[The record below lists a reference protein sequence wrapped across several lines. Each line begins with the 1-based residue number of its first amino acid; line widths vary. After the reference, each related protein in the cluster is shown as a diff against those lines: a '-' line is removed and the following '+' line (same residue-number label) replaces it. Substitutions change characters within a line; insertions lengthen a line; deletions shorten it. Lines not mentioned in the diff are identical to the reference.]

1 MHGNSVC
8 KGRHAKRRTRDENAM
23 RIAVRGFAAMVRD
36 AVLRTAP
43 HHEVRMFGVATLAAL
58 ILRSARRARLE
69 GWPRFG
75 IAALAL
81 AFGLML
87 AAGGTAGAQTDDYP
101 SWTVTFICPFPA
113 GGGTDILVRL
123 LAAELQDK
131 LKRPVIVDN
140 RVGAGT
146 LIAASAV
153 AKSPPD
159 GYTLFLAPV
168 TTMAIGPAIYKK
180 LPYDTVKDFA
190 PVGLVGSAQFA
201 LIANPNIGAP
211 TLPDL
216 IALVK
221 SKNGQMSYGTSGAS
235 TPHHLLMEMFL
246 HQIGAKAQHVPY
258 RGSVPAMTDVISGQ
272 IPFMMVDLAVAMGPI
287 QEGKLKVYGVTSPNR
302 IKAMP
307 DLPTIAEAG
316 LPGYGTNGWFSVV
329 VAAGT
334 PRPIIDKLNGIL
346 MPYLSR
352 PDVQDRLNALA
363 ITPLTSTPEELEK
376 FIPAEIEKWAKVVKD
391 AGIEP
396 Q

>member
-1 MHGNSVC
+1 
-8 KGRHAKRRTRDENAM
+8 M
-23 RIAVRGFAAMVRD
+23 RIA
-36 AVLRTAP
+36 
-43 HHEVRMFGVATLAAL
+43 AL
-58 ILRSARRARLE
+58 GLV
-69 GWPRFG
+69 
-75 IAALAL
+75 
-81 AFGLML
+81 FGLVL
-87 AAGGTAGAQTDDYP
+87 AGAAPARAQTDDYP
-101 SWTVTFICPFPA
+101 NRTVTFICPFPA
-113 GGGTDILVRL
+113 GGGTDVLVRL

-146 LIAASAV
+146 VIAANAV

-168 TTMAIGPAIYKK
+168 TTLAIGPSIYKK

-201 LIANPNIGAP
+201 LVANPNIGAP

-221 SKNGQMSYGTSGAS
+221 SKNGAMSYGTAGAS

-246 HQIGAKAQHVPY
+246 HMIGAKAQHVPY

-272 IPFMMVDLAVAMGPI
+272 IPFMMVDLSVAMGPI
-287 QEGKLKVYGVTSPNR
+287 QEGKLKIYGVTSPDR
-302 IKAMP
+302 VKAMP
-307 DLPTIAEAG
+307 DVPTIAEAG

-329 VAAGT
+329 VAAHT
-334 PRPIIDKLNGIL
+334 PRPIIDKLNGV
-346 MPYLSR
+346 MTAYLKR
-352 PDVQDRLNALA
+352 PDVADRLTALA
-363 ITPLTSTPEELEK
+363 ITPLTSTPDELEK
-376 FIPAEIEKWAKVVKD
+376 FIPAEIAKWAKVVKD

>member
-1 MHGNSVC
+1 
-8 KGRHAKRRTRDENAM
+8 M
-23 RIAVRGFAAMVRD
+23 RN
-36 AVLRTAP
+36 AVLA
-43 HHEVRMFGVATLAAL
+43 FLLG
-58 ILRSARRARLE
+58 
-69 GWPRFG
+69 
-75 IAALAL
+75 LAL
-81 AFGLML
+81 TVSG
-87 AAGGTAGAQTDDYP
+87 AARAQSDDYP
-101 SWTVTFICPFPA
+101 SRTITFICPFPA

-168 TTMAIGPAIYKK
+168 TTLAIGPAIYKK

-201 LIANPNIGAP
+201 LVANPNIGAP

-216 IALVK
+216 IKLIK
-221 SKNGQMSYGTSGAS
+221 SKNGQMAYGTSGAS
-235 TPHHLLMEMFL
+235 TPHHLFMEMFL
-246 HQIGAKAQHVPY
+246 KMIDAKAQHVPY
-258 RGSVPAMTDVISGQ
+258 RGSVPAMTDLITGQ
-272 IPFMMVDLAVAMGPI
+272 IPMMMIDLAVAAPQI
-287 QEGKLKVYGVTSPNR
+287 REGKLKAYGVTSATR
-302 IKAMP
+302 IKSMP

-316 LPGYGTNGWFSVV
+316 LPGFAATGWFSVV

-334 PRPIIDKLNGIL
+334 PRPIIDKLNGVL
-346 MPYLSR
+346 MPYLKR
-352 PDVQDRLNALA
+352 PDVEDKLQALA
-363 ITPLTSTPEELEK
+363 IEPRTSTPDELAK
-376 FIPAEIEKWAKVVKD
+376 YLPAEIVKWAKVVKD

>member
-1 MHGNSVC
+1 MTPCQGMEMP
-8 KGRHAKRRTRDENAM
+8 KDGIM
-23 RIAVRGFAAMVRD
+23 R
-36 AVLRTAP
+36 
-43 HHEVRMFGVATLAAL
+43 
-58 ILRSARRARLE
+58 
-69 GWPRFG
+69 

-81 AFGLML
+81 AFGLAL
-87 AAGGTAGAQTDDYP
+87 TAGGTAQAQTDDYP
-101 SWTVTFICPFPA
+101 SRTVTFICPFPA

-140 RVGAGT
+140 RVCAHT

-153 AKSPPD
+153 SKSPPD
-159 GYTLFLAPV
+159 GYTLFLSPV
-168 TTMAIGPAIYKK
+168 TTMALGPGIYKE

-190 PVGLVGSAQFA
+190 PVGLVGSAPFA

-272 IPFMMVDLAVAMGPI
+272 IPFMMVDLARAMGPI
-287 QEGKLKVYGVTSPNR
+287 PEG
-302 IKAMP
+302 
-307 DLPTIAEAG
+307 
-316 LPGYGTNGWFSVV
+316 
-329 VAAGT
+329 
-334 PRPIIDKLNGIL
+334 
-346 MPYLSR
+346 
-352 PDVQDRLNALA
+352 
-363 ITPLTSTPEELEK
+363 
-376 FIPAEIEKWAKVVKD
+376 
-391 AGIEP
+391 
-396 Q
+396 

>member
-1 MHGNSVC
+1 M
-8 KGRHAKRRTRDENAM
+8 RRTA
-23 RIAVRGFAAMVRD
+23 I
-36 AVLRTAP
+36 
-43 HHEVRMFGVATLAAL
+43 FGACLGLAL
-58 ILRSARRARLE
+58 IGWQCAGAR
-69 GWPRFG
+69 
-75 IAALAL
+75 
-81 AFGLML
+81 
-87 AAGGTAGAQTDDYP
+87 AQTDDYP
-101 SWTVTFICPFPA
+101 NRTVTFICPFPG

-146 LIAASAV
+146 VIAASAV
-153 AKSPPD
+153 AKSSPD

-168 TTMAIGPAIYKK
+168 TTLAIGPAIYKK
-180 LPYDTVKDFA
+180 LPYDTIKDFA

-201 LIANPNIGAP
+201 LVANPNISAP
-211 TLPDL
+211 TLPEL

-221 SKNGQMSYGTSGAS
+221 AKNGQMSYGTSGAS

-258 RGSVPAMTDVISGQ
+258 RGSVPALIDVISGQ
-272 IPFMMVDLAVAMGPI
+272 IQFMMVDLAVAMGAI
-287 QEGKLKVYGVTSPNR
+287 AEGKVKVYGVTSPNR

-334 PRPIIDKLNGIL
+334 PRPIIDKLNGVL
-346 MPYLSR
+346 MPYLRR

-363 ITPLTSTPEELEK
+363 ITPLTSAPEELER
-376 FIPAEIEKWAKVVKD
+376 FIPAEIAKWAKVVKD

>member
-1 MHGNSVC
+1 M
-8 KGRHAKRRTRDENAM
+8 RRM
-23 RIAVRGFAAMVRD
+23 
-36 AVLRTAP
+36 
-43 HHEVRMFGVATLAAL
+43 TLAGACLGLAL
-58 ILRSARRARLE
+58 IGLAGAR
-69 GWPRFG
+69 
-75 IAALAL
+75 
-81 AFGLML
+81 
-87 AAGGTAGAQTDDYP
+87 AQTDDYP
-101 SWTVTFICPFPA
+101 NRTVTFICPFPA

-146 LIAASAV
+146 VIAAAAV

-168 TTMAIGPAIYKK
+168 TTLAIGPAIYKK

-201 LIANPNIGAP
+201 LVANPNIGAP
-211 TLPDL
+211 TLADL

-246 HQIGAKAQHVPY
+246 HMIGAKAQHVPY
-258 RGSVPAMTDVISGQ
+258 RGSVAALTDVISGQ
-272 IPFMMVDLAVAMGPI
+272 IPFMMVDLAVAMGAI

-334 PRPIIDKLNGIL
+334 PRPIIDKLNGVL
-346 MPYLSR
+346 MPYLKR

-376 FIPAEIEKWAKVVKD
+376 FIPAEIAKWAKVVKD